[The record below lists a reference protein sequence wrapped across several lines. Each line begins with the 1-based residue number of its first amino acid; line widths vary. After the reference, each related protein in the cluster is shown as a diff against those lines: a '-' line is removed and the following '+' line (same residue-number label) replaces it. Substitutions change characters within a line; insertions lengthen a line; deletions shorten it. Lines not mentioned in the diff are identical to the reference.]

1 MTRRILPL
9 VIFFVLMG
17 FLAQSLFDSDSELPS
32 PLIGKSIP
40 QFTLRNLITQEMY
53 SNEEIIG
60 EISLINV
67 WATWCVGCEIEHE
80 FLVELSQDE
89 NLDIPII
96 GLNWKDDDEL
106 AKLWLNQLGDPYSIV

>member
-40 QFTLRNLITQEMY
+40 QFTLQNLITEEMY
-53 SNEEIIG
+53 SN
-60 EISLINV
+60 
-67 WATWCVGCEIEHE
+67 
-80 FLVELSQDE
+80 
-89 NLDIPII
+89 
-96 GLNWKDDDEL
+96 
-106 AKLWLNQLGDPYSIV
+106 